1 MRTEFSYFRLAF
13 GLLCIVVAIITGIGN
28 VDGYS
33 FDVAWLW
40 VAALSVIGVAG
51 LASVVDTVRRAR
63 RPAGVAVDDFGLD
76 DSAPD
81 DDALNDDGPAIDV

>member
-1 MRTEFSYFRLAF
+1 MRTEFSFFRLAF
-13 GLLCIVVAIITGIGN
+13 GLLCIVVAIITGVGN

-40 VAALSVIGVAG
+40 VVALSVIGVAG

-63 RPAGVAVDDFGLD
+63 QPVGVAADEFDLD
-76 DSAPD
+76 
-81 DDALNDDGPAIDV
+81 DDGPAIDV